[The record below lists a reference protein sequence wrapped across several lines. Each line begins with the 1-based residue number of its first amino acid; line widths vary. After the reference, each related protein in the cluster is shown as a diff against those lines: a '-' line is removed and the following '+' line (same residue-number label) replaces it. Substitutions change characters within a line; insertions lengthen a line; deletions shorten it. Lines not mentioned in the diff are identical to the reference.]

1 MNDEANTPETETPEK
16 VERIKQN
23 GVTRPA
29 EGTKTGQVWDT
40 ADSMSAELGRP
51 VLSAELVERLG
62 DEFNKATVSTQYA
75 MWCTFHGVT
84 AEQRRSIRDEGKA
97 EERAAKEAAK
107 AEAKAAKAAE
117 REAAK
122 QAKAEAKAAEKA
134 EKKAAKAPA
143 KESENA

>member
-1 MNDEANTPETETPEK
+1 MTDETETQETEK

-23 GVTRPA
+23 GVTRPKD
-29 EGTKTGQVWDT
+29 GTTTGNVWQV
-40 ADSMSAELGRP
+40 ADEMSAELGRP

-62 DEFNKATVSTQYA
+62 EDYNKATVSTQYA
-75 MWCTFHGVT
+75 AWCTFHGVT
-84 AEQRRSIRDEGKA
+84 AEQRKAIREEGKA

-134 EKKAAKAPA
+134 EKEAAKAAA